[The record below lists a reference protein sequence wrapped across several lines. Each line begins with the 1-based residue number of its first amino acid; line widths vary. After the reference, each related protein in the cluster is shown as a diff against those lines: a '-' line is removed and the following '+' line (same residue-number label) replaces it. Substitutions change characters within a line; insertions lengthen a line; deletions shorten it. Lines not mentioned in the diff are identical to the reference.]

1 MLFTA
6 VNVKLCS
13 YSAKTLPPRTAAP
26 LPPRS
31 QVQAMYTFTASLDNQ
46 LSFMDGDL
54 ITIMG
59 ENSDGWQYGQNNN
72 SQK

>member
-1 MLFTA
+1 
-6 VNVKLCS
+6 
-13 YSAKTLPPRTAAP
+13 
-26 LPPRS
+26 
-31 QVQAMYTFTASLDNQ
+31 MYTFTASVDNQ

-59 ENSDGWQYGQNNN
+59 ENSDGWQYGQNSN